1 MTEERT
7 AKVIN
12 DLISE
17 RNALRKDYNDLL
29 RHNSALRTQV
39 RELEPRALLAK
50 VVAHPLGCRL
60 CGHDHNMPP
69 CPQSDRGVAK

>member
-1 MTEERT
+1 MNDERT

-17 RNALRKDYNDLL
+17 RNALKKDYDDLQRYNGTL
-29 RHNSALRTQV
+29 RKRIA
-39 RELEPRALLAK
+39 ELEPMALLAK
-50 VVAHPLGCRL
+50 TVAKGVRCRL

-69 CPQSDRGVAK
+69 CPIKERTS